1 MSDQAPTLSLEA
13 LYSDHHPWL
22 VGMLRR
28 KLGNRDNAA
37 DLAQDTFLRVLA
49 NRNVEAILRPR
60 EYLATIA
67 RGLVTDAYRRQAV
80 ERAYLE
86 TLAARPEPVAISP
99 EARAIVLET
108 VLAIDRMLDE
118 LGPRTREIFLLVQ
131 FEELTYAQAGAKL
144 GVSVTTVKNHMVR
157 ALTQCLLLAAD
168 QGVQVGRP

>member
-1 MSDQAPTLSLEA
+1 MSDQAPAPTLEA
-13 LYSDHHPWL
+13 LYCDHHSWL

-28 KLGNRDNAA
+28 KLGNGDSAA

-49 NRNVEAILRPR
+49 NRNVDAILRPR

-67 RGLVTDAYRRQAV
+67 RGLVTDAYRRQAI

-99 EARAIVLET
+99 ETRAILLET
-108 VLAIDRMLDE
+108 VLAIDRMLDQ
-118 LGPRTREIFLLVQ
+118 LGPRTREIFLLAQ
-131 FEELTYAQAGAKL
+131 FEELTYAQVGAHL
-144 GVSVTTVKNHMVR
+144 GVSLTTVKKHMVR

-168 QGVQVGRP
+168 

>member
-1 MSDQAPTLSLEA
+1 MSDQAPATTLEA
-13 LYSDHHPWL
+13 LYCDHHSWL

-28 KLGNRDNAA
+28 KLGNGDSAA

-49 NRNVEAILRPR
+49 NRNVDAILRPR

-67 RGLVTDAYRRQAV
+67 RGLVTDAYRRQAI

-99 EARAIVLET
+99 ETRAILLET
-108 VLAIDRMLDE
+108 VLAIDRMLDQ
-118 LGPRTREIFLLVQ
+118 LGPRTREIFLLAQ
-131 FEELTYAQAGAKL
+131 FEELTYAQVGARL
-144 GVSVTTVKNHMVR
+144 GVSLTTVKKHMVR

-168 QGVQVGRP
+168 

>member
-1 MSDQAPTLSLEA
+1 MSDLVPAPTLEA
-13 LYSDHHPWL
+13 LYCDHHSWL

-28 KLGNRDNAA
+28 KLGDGDSAA

-49 NRNVEAILRPR
+49 NRNVDAILRPR

-67 RGLVTDAYRRQAV
+67 RGLVTDAYRRQAI

-99 EARAIVLET
+99 ETRAILLET
-108 VLAIDRMLDE
+108 VLAIDRMLDQ
-118 LGPRTREIFLLVQ
+118 LGPRTREIFLLAQ
-131 FEELTYAQAGAKL
+131 FEELTYAQVGSRL
-144 GVSVTTVKNHMVR
+144 GVSVTTVKKHMVR

-168 QGVQVGRP
+168 

>member
-1 MSDQAPTLSLEA
+1 
-13 LYSDHHPWL
+13 
-22 VGMLRR
+22 MLRR

-67 RGLVTDAYRRQAV
+67 RGLVTDAYRRQAI

-86 TLAARPEPVAISP
+86 PLAARPEPVAISP

-118 LGPRTREIFLLVQ
+118 LGPRTRAIFLLVQ

-144 GVSVTTVKNHMVR
+144 GVSVTTIKKHMVR

-168 QGVQVGRP
+168 

>member
-1 MSDQAPTLSLEA
+1 MSDQAPAPTLEA
-13 LYSDHHPWL
+13 LYCDHHSWL

-28 KLGNRDNAA
+28 KLGNGDSAA

-49 NRNVEAILRPR
+49 NRNIDAILRPR

-67 RGLVTDAYRRQAV
+67 RGLVTDAYRRQAI

-99 EARAIVLET
+99 ETRAILLET
-108 VLAIDRMLDE
+108 VLAIDRMLDQ
-118 LGPRTREIFLLVQ
+118 LGPRTREIFLLAQ
-131 FEELTYAQAGAKL
+131 FEELTYAQVGARL
-144 GVSVTTVKNHMVR
+144 GVSLTTVKKHMVR

-168 QGVQVGRP
+168 

>member
-1 MSDQAPTLSLEA
+1 MSDLVPAPTLEA
-13 LYSDHHPWL
+13 LYCDHHSWL

-28 KLGNRDNAA
+28 KLGNGDSAA

-49 NRNVEAILRPR
+49 NRNVDAVLRPR

-67 RGLVTDAYRRQAV
+67 RGLVTDAYRRQAI

-99 EARAIVLET
+99 ETRAILLET
-108 VLAIDRMLDE
+108 VLAIDRMLDQ
-118 LGPRTREIFLLVQ
+118 LGPRTREIFLLAQ
-131 FEELTYAQAGAKL
+131 FEELTYAQVGSRL
-144 GVSVTTVKNHMVR
+144 GVSVTTVKKHMVR

-168 QGVQVGRP
+168 

>member
-1 MSDQAPTLSLEA
+1 MSDQAPAPTLEA
-13 LYSDHHPWL
+13 LYCDHHSWL

-28 KLGNRDNAA
+28 KLGNGDSAA

-49 NRNVEAILRPR
+49 NRNVDAILRPR

-67 RGLVTDAYRRQAV
+67 RGLVTDAYRRQAI

-99 EARAIVLET
+99 ETRAILLET
-108 VLAIDRMLDE
+108 VLAIDRMLDQ
-118 LGPRTREIFLLVQ
+118 LGPRTREIFLLAQ
-131 FEELTYAQAGAKL
+131 FEELTYAQVGARL
-144 GVSVTTVKNHMVR
+144 GVSVTTVKKHMVR

-168 QGVQVGRP
+168 

>member
-1 MSDQAPTLSLEA
+1 MSDLVPAPTLEA
-13 LYSDHHPWL
+13 LYCDHHSWL

-28 KLGNRDNAA
+28 KLGNGDSAA

-49 NRNVEAILRPR
+49 NRNVDAILRPR

-67 RGLVTDAYRRQAV
+67 RGLVTDAYRRQAI

-99 EARAIVLET
+99 ETRAILLET
-108 VLAIDRMLDE
+108 VLAIDRMLDQ
-118 LGPRTREIFLLVQ
+118 LGPRTREIFLLAQ
-131 FEELTYAQAGAKL
+131 FEELTYAQVGSRL
-144 GVSVTTVKNHMVR
+144 GVSVTTVKKHMVR

-168 QGVQVGRP
+168 

>member
-1 MSDQAPTLSLEA
+1 MSDQAPALSLEA

-22 VGMLRR
+22 VSMLRR

-49 NRNVEAILRPR
+49 NRNVDAILRPR

-67 RGLVTDAYRRQAV
+67 RGLVTDAYRRQAI

-99 EARAIVLET
+99 EARAILLET

-118 LGPRTREIFLLVQ
+118 LGPRTRAIFLLVQ

-144 GVSVTTVKNHMVR
+144 GVSVTTVKKHMVR

-168 QGVQVGRP
+168 

>member
-1 MSDQAPTLSLEA
+1 MSDQAPAPTLEA

-28 KLGNRDNAA
+28 KLGDGDSAA

-67 RGLVTDAYRRQAV
+67 RGLVTDAYRRQAI

-86 TLAARPEPVAISP
+86 TLEARPEPVAISP
-99 EARAIVLET
+99 ETRAILLET
-108 VLAIDRMLDE
+108 VLAIDRMLDQ
-118 LGPRTREIFLLVQ
+118 LGPRTREIFLLAQ
-131 FEELTYAQAGAKL
+131 FEELTYAQVGARL
-144 GVSVTTVKNHMVR
+144 GVSVTTVKKHMVR

-168 QGVQVGRP
+168 

>member
-1 MSDQAPTLSLEA
+1 MSDQAPAPTLEA
-13 LYSDHHPWL
+13 LYCDHHSWL

-28 KLGNRDNAA
+28 KLGNGDSAA

-49 NRNVEAILRPR
+49 NRNVDAILRPR

-67 RGLVTDAYRRQAV
+67 RGLVTDAYRRQAI

-99 EARAIVLET
+99 ETRAILLEP
-108 VLAIDRMLDE
+108 VLAIDRMLDQ
-118 LGPRTREIFLLVQ
+118 LGPRTREIFLLAQ
-131 FEELTYAQAGAKL
+131 FEELTYAQVGARL
-144 GVSVTTVKNHMVR
+144 GVSLTTVKKHMVR

-168 QGVQVGRP
+168 

>member
-1 MSDQAPTLSLEA
+1 MSDQAPAPTLEA
-13 LYSDHHPWL
+13 LYCDHHSWL

-28 KLGNRDNAA
+28 KLGNGDSAA

-49 NRNVEAILRPR
+49 NRNVDAILRPR

-67 RGLVTDAYRRQAV
+67 RGLVTDAYRRQAS

-99 EARAIVLET
+99 ETRAILLET
-108 VLAIDRMLDE
+108 VLAIDRMLDQ
-118 LGPRTREIFLLVQ
+118 LGSRTREIFLLAQ
-131 FEELTYAQAGAKL
+131 FEELTYAQVGARL
-144 GVSVTTVKNHMVR
+144 GVSLTTVKKHMVR

-168 QGVQVGRP
+168 

>member
-1 MSDQAPTLSLEA
+1 MSDQAFAPTLEA
-13 LYSDHHPWL
+13 LYCDHHSWL

-28 KLGNRDNAA
+28 KLGNGDSAA

-49 NRNVEAILRPR
+49 NRNVDAILRPR

-67 RGLVTDAYRRQAV
+67 RGLVTDAYRRQAI

-99 EARAIVLET
+99 ETRAILLET
-108 VLAIDRMLDE
+108 VLAIDRMLDQ
-118 LGPRTREIFLLVQ
+118 LGPRTREIFLLAQ
-131 FEELTYAQAGAKL
+131 FEELTYAQVGARL
-144 GVSVTTVKNHMVR
+144 GVSLTTVKKHMVR

-168 QGVQVGRP
+168 

>member
-1 MSDQAPTLSLEA
+1 MSDQAPAPTLEA
-13 LYSDHHPWL
+13 LYCDHHSWL

-28 KLGNRDNAA
+28 KLGNGDSAA

-49 NRNVEAILRPR
+49 NRNVDAILRPR

-67 RGLVTDAYRRQAV
+67 RGLVTDAYRRQAI

-99 EARAIVLET
+99 ETRAILLET
-108 VLAIDRMLDE
+108 VLAIDRMLDQ
-118 LGPRTREIFLLVQ
+118 LGPRTREIFLLAQ
-131 FEELTYAQAGAKL
+131 FEELTYAQVGARL
-144 GVSVTTVKNHMVR
+144 GVSLTTVKKHMVR

-168 QGVQVGRP
+168 

>member
-1 MSDQAPTLSLEA
+1 MSDLVPAPTLEA
-13 LYSDHHPWL
+13 LYCDHHSWL

-28 KLGNRDNAA
+28 KLGNGDSAA

-49 NRNVEAILRPR
+49 NRNVDVILRPR

-67 RGLVTDAYRRQAV
+67 RGLVTDAYRRQAI

-99 EARAIVLET
+99 ETRAILLET
-108 VLAIDRMLDE
+108 VLAIDRMLDQ
-118 LGPRTREIFLLVQ
+118 LGPRTREIFLLAQ
-131 FEELTYAQAGAKL
+131 FEELTYAQVGSRL
-144 GVSVTTVKNHMVR
+144 GVSVTTVKKHMVR

-168 QGVQVGRP
+168 

>member
-1 MSDQAPTLSLEA
+1 
-13 LYSDHHPWL
+13 
-22 VGMLRR
+22 MLRR

-67 RGLVTDAYRRQAV
+67 RGLVTAAYRRQAI

-118 LGPRTREIFLLVQ
+118 LGPRTRAIFLWVQ
-131 FEELTYAQAGAKL
+131 CEELTYAQAGAKL
-144 GVSVTTVKNHMVR
+144 GVSVTTIKKHMVR

-168 QGVQVGRP
+168 

>member
-1 MSDQAPTLSLEA
+1 MSDQAPAPTLEA
-13 LYSDHHPWL
+13 LYCDHHSWL

-28 KLGNRDNAA
+28 KLGNGDSAA

-49 NRNVEAILRPR
+49 NRNVDAILRPR

-67 RGLVTDAYRRQAV
+67 RGLVTDAYRRQAI

-99 EARAIVLET
+99 ETRAILLET
-108 VLAIDRMLDE
+108 VLAIDRMLDQ
-118 LGPRTREIFLLVQ
+118 LGSRTREIFLLAQ
-131 FEELTYAQAGAKL
+131 FEELTYAQVGARL
-144 GVSVTTVKNHMVR
+144 GVSLTTVKKHMVR

-168 QGVQVGRP
+168 

>member
-1 MSDQAPTLSLEA
+1 MSDLVPAPTLEA
-13 LYSDHHPWL
+13 LYCDHHSWL

-28 KLGNRDNAA
+28 KLGNGDSAA

-49 NRNVEAILRPR
+49 NRNIDAILRPR

-67 RGLVTDAYRRQAV
+67 RGLVTDAYRRQAI

-99 EARAIVLET
+99 ETRAILLET
-108 VLAIDRMLDE
+108 VLAIDRMLDQ
-118 LGPRTREIFLLVQ
+118 LGPRTREIFLLAQ
-131 FEELTYAQAGAKL
+131 FEELTYAQVGSRL
-144 GVSVTTVKNHMVR
+144 GVSVTTVKKHMVR

-168 QGVQVGRP
+168 

>member
-1 MSDQAPTLSLEA
+1 MSDQAPGPTLEA
-13 LYSDHHPWL
+13 LYCDHHSWL

-28 KLGNRDNAA
+28 KLGNGDSAA

-49 NRNVEAILRPR
+49 NRNVDAILRPR

-67 RGLVTDAYRRQAV
+67 RGLVTDAYRCQAI

-99 EARAIVLET
+99 ETRAILLET
-108 VLAIDRMLDE
+108 VLAIDRMLDQ
-118 LGPRTREIFLLVQ
+118 LGPRTREIFLLAQ
-131 FEELTYAQAGAKL
+131 FEELTYAQVGARL
-144 GVSVTTVKNHMVR
+144 GVSLTTVKKHMVR

-168 QGVQVGRP
+168 